1 MGKIDTAYRRLFG
14 HPVMVRDLMA
24 CALPAALFD
33 VLDWSGM
40 RAVPTHYVSDRLKQR
55 SGDIAWL
62 IPYRRG
68 PGQSEQPPPPRYLC
82 VLLLLEHQSTSD
94 ATMSLRAAVY
104 TGLAYQLL
112 LRHQDIKPPLPP
124 VLPVVLYS
132 GDRPWRASRDLS
144 GLVAAVPDELRPYQL
159 QMRYLLIEERLLLQ
173 AGGLPDT
180 NLAALLIRMG
190 SRRDIEQWR
199 ALLHTVMQATQGP
212 EFKELKRS
220 ITAWLLLMAQ
230 SNAGLSEALPVVNSL
245 EELDM
250 MISEKPGIWAQQWKL
265 EGKQEGIREGQADL
279 LLRLIERRFGAV
291 PDAVTQRIH
300 DADESALTLW
310 SLNVLDA
317 ATLEDVFSD

>member
-1 MGKIDTAYRRLFG
+1 MAFSPLPPPNARRHF
-14 HPVMVRDLMA
+14 
-24 CALPAALFD
+24 AA
-33 VLDWSGM
+33 LDWSGM
-40 RAVPTHYVSDRLKQR
+40 RAVPTHYVSDRLN
-55 SGDIAWL
+55 
-62 IPYRRG
+62 
-68 PGQSEQPPPPRYLC
+68 
-82 VLLLLEHQSTSD
+82 
-94 ATMSLRAAVY
+94 
-104 TGLAYQLL
+104 
-112 LRHQDIKPPLPP
+112 
-124 VLPVVLYS
+124 
-132 GDRPWRASRDLS
+132 
-144 GLVAAVPDELRPYQL
+144 QL

-180 NLAALLIRMG
+180 NMAALLFRMG
-190 SRRDIEQWR
+190 SHRDIEQWR
-199 ALLHTVMQATQGP
+199 ALLHTIIQATQGP

-265 EGKQEGIREGQADL
+265 EGQADL
-279 LLRLIERRFGAV
+279 LLRQIERRFGAV

-317 ATLEDVFSD
+317 ATLDEVFRD